1 MARLWQFLTDR
12 RVLAVTGIVALA
24 VLAACVWTDSDAP
37 EDAVLWILLAGL
49 LGLAGWGIWR
59 LLRAWRA
66 RRAAAALGAALAD
79 GIGKDGVADATAPG
93 GSEAAVLRKGML
105 EAINTIKTSK
115 LGLTR
120 GAAALYELPWY
131 MIIGNPAAGK
141 SSAIKHSGL
150 TFPIPGSKAVQ
161 GVGGTR
167 NCDWFFTTDGI
178 LLDTAGRYAVFDVD
192 RAEWF
197 GFLDLLRRHR
207 PRAPINGI
215 LIAVS
220 VAELGGGDPAA
231 SIELAKSLRTR
242 VQELTEHLGV
252 HAPVYV
258 IFTKA
263 DLIAGFADFFHD
275 SERGERERVWG
286 ATLRYNRRST
296 PVDVLGFFDR
306 HFDELYDG
314 LKEMRLASMAGNRSA
329 APRPGVFTFPL
340 EFVALKPQLRA
351 FLATLFEENT
361 WQFKPVFRGFYFTS
375 ALQEGALENQS
386 SRRVAARFDLALH
399 PSGARA
405 GGKDGRGEVHDEGR
419 NGGRDEAPNDAHND
433 AHNDEQS
440 GYFLLQLFRK
450 VIFADRDLV
459 KRYTSPAAAR
469 LKVGVFFAATIL
481 LGCALG
487 GWSWSYMGNRQLVAN
502 VRADLDK
509 VSKLQARRADLQS
522 RLEALEILQDRIVQL
537 ERYRTDRPLALSFGL
552 YQGAALERKLRDEYF
567 AGVRE
572 VMVLPVAAAL
582 ESLLAEMNANA
593 AQLDPDARA
602 TPAVRPGQDYQAI
615 SATNVGDAYN
625 ALKTYLMLA
634 DKSHAE
640 PGHLNDQL
648 TRYWR
653 GWLEANR
660 GAMPKEQMI
669 RSAERLLT
677 FVLAHGDDPAWP
689 QITPKLSLLDSAREN
704 LRRVVRGTP
713 ARERVYADIRT
724 RAATRFP
731 AMTVAR
737 IVGEQDQALVVGSH
751 AVSGAFTR
759 DAWEKFVQG
768 AIRDAS
774 SKELQSSD
782 WVLKS
787 VAKDDLTL
795 EGSPEQVQKALVEMY
810 KLDYAREWSK
820 FVQGVTIAD
829 LDGFD
834 ASVRAMNRLGDP
846 QSSPLARVLGTVHE
860 QTVWDDPAQARVD
873 TVKLKRG
880 VLGWFREVVLRQA
893 PSGARQL
900 ADAAGPLPLG
910 GIPVAGPVGREFAGV
925 ARLVGVKERDAS
937 LMTGYLDALSKLRS
951 RLNALKN
958 QGDPGPGAKQL
969 MQQTLEGSGSELA
982 DALKYV
988 DEQMLTGMS
997 DGQKQMLRPLLVR
1010 PLVQTF
1016 AMIVLPSESEINKTW
1031 QAQVVEPF
1039 RTSLMA
1045 KYPFAPGS
1053 QIQATPAE
1061 IGQVFGPEGAVARFV
1076 GTTMGPLVVRR
1087 GDVLASRTWAD
1098 IGITLSPQAVSG
1110 FPGWIAPLSANGVAA
1125 AADNGPQTVFQLLP
1139 LPAPGVTE
1147 YTIEIDGQQ
1156 LRYRNTPPA
1165 WVNMVHPGPQAAGGA
1180 RISAVTFDGRT
1191 VELFNVPGQFGLQKM
1206 IEAAANKRVDAGTH
1220 ELRWSAGNV
1229 AVAVNLK
1236 RVSSAGSGADAQASR
1251 GFNGLRLPEAIVGRQ
1266 AAGVGA
1272 AAPVAATAGTAAGAA
1287 Q

>member
-1 MARLWQFLTDR
+1 MARLWQFLTNS
-12 RVLAVTGIVALA
+12 RVLAVIGLAALA
-24 VLAACVWTDSDAP
+24 GFLVLGAESLEVAAIW
-37 EDAVLWILLAGL
+37 AVLAGL
-49 LGLAGWGIWR
+49 LLLAAWGVWR
-59 LLRAWRA
+59 LVRAWLRK
-66 RRAAAALGAALAD
+66 RAAAKLSEAIVAEAVAETAD
-79 GIGKDGVADATAPG
+79 GKAQRNDAQ
-93 GSEAAVLRKGML
+93 VLRKGML

-120 GAAALYELPWY
+120 GAQALYELPWY

-178 LLDTAGRYAVFDVD
+178 LLDTAGRYSVFEAD

-197 GFLDLLRRHR
+197 SFLDLLRRHR
-207 PRAPINGI
+207 RRAPINGI
-215 LIAVS
+215 IIAVS
-220 VAELGGGDPAA
+220 VAELAGGSPEA

-242 VQELTEHLGV
+242 VQELTERLGV

-258 IFTKA
+258 VFTKA
-263 DLIAGFADFFHD
+263 DLIAGFGDFFHD
-275 SERGERERVWG
+275 ADRAERERVWG
-286 ATLRYNRRST
+286 ATQRYNRRST
-296 PVDVLGFFDR
+296 PQDVLAFFDA

-314 LKEMRLASMAGNRSA
+314 LKEMSLATMAGNRSA
-329 APRPGVFTFPL
+329 AMRPGVFTFPL
-340 EFVALKPQLRA
+340 EFASLKPQLRA

-361 WQFKPVFRGFYFTS
+361 WQFKPVMRGFYFTS
-375 ALQEGALENQS
+375 ALQEGAVENLS
-386 SRRVAARFDLALH
+386 SRRVASRFDLQLK
-399 PSGARA
+399 SG
-405 GGKDGRGEVHDEGR
+405 GQKGVEQE
-419 NGGRDEAPNDAHND
+419 
-433 AHNDEQS
+433 EQS
-440 GYFLLQLFRK
+440 GFFLLDLFRK
-450 VIFADRDLV
+450 VIFADKDLV
-459 KRYTSPAAAR
+459 KRYTSPASTR
-469 LKVGVFFAATIL
+469 LKYTAFFAATVL

-502 VRADLDK
+502 VQADLDK
-509 VSKLQARRADLQS
+509 VSKLQARGGGLQS
-522 RLEALEILQDRIVQL
+522 RLEALDILQDRIEQL
-537 ERYRTDRPLALSFGL
+537 EKYREDQPWALSFGL
-552 YQGAALERKLRDEYF
+552 FQGEQLSRKLRDEYF

-572 VMVLPVAAAL
+572 VMVQPVAGAL
-582 ESLLAEMNANA
+582 EALLAETNANA
-593 AQLDPDARA
+593 SQLDPNAQA
-602 TPAVRPGQDYQAI
+602 APAAKPGQPYQDV

-653 GWLEANR
+653 VWLQANR

-669 RSAERLLT
+669 RSAERLMT
-677 FVLAHGDDPAWP
+677 FHLAHIQDPAWP
-689 QITPKLSLLDSAREN
+689 QITPKLSLLDTAREN

-724 RAATRFP
+724 RAATRYP
-731 AMTVAR
+731 AVTVAR

-759 DAWEKFVQG
+759 EAWEKFVAG

-774 SKELQSSD
+774 NRELQSTD

-795 EGSPEQVQKALVEMY
+795 EGSPEQIQKTLTDLY
-810 KLDYAREWSK
+810 KADYAKEWAK

-829 LDGFD
+829 LNGFE
-834 ASVRAMNRLGDP
+834 ASVQAMNRLGDP
-846 QSSPLARVLGTVHE
+846 QTSPLAKVLKTVYDE
-860 QTVWDDPAQARVD
+860 TSWDDPGQARVNQA
-873 TVKLKRG
+873 KLKRG
-880 VLGWFREVVLRQA
+880 VLAWFREVVLRQA
-893 PSGARQL
+893 PSEARQI
-900 ADAAGPLPLG
+900 ADAAAPMPNAASA
-910 GIPVAGPVGREFAGV
+910 AGMAGAPAAGVVGREFAGV
-925 ARLVGVKERDAS
+925 ARLVGVKEKDAS

-951 RLNALKN
+951 RLNQLKN

-988 DEQMLTGMS
+988 DEQMLTGMTDS
-997 DGQKQMLRPLLVR
+997 QKQMLRPLLVR

-1039 RTSLMA
+1039 QKNLAA
-1045 KYPFAPGS
+1045 KSPFTPGASMQAAPG
-1053 QIQATPAE
+1053 E
-1061 IGQVFGPEGAVARFV
+1061 IGQLFGPEGAVAKFV
-1076 GTTMGPLVVRR
+1076 ATTMGPLVVRR
-1087 GDVLASRTWAD
+1087 GDVLSSRSWAD
-1098 IGITLSPQAVSG
+1098 IGVTLAPQVVSG
-1110 FPGWIAPLSANGVAA
+1110 FPSWVAPLANNGVATSS
-1125 AADNGPQTVFQLLP
+1125 GPQTVFQLLP
-1139 LPAPGVTE
+1139 MTAPGVTE

-1165 WVNMVHPGPQAAGGA
+1165 WVNMVHPGPQGA
-1180 RISAVTFDGRT
+1180 SGAKVSAVTFDGRT
-1191 VELFNVPGQFGLQKM
+1191 VELFNVPGEQGLAKLM
-1206 IEAAANKRVDAGTH
+1206 AAAATKRLESGLG
-1220 ELRWSAGNV
+1220 ELRWTSGSTTV
-1229 AVAVNLK
+1229 GVTLK
-1236 RVSSAGSGADAQASR
+1236 VVSDAASTGGVQASR
-1251 GFNGLRLPEAIVGRQ
+1251 GFSGLRLPDSVVGH
-1266 AAGVGA
+1266 AA
-1272 AAPVAATAGTAAGAA
+1272 AAPAGGPKLAGAG

>member
-1 MARLWQFLTDR
+1 MARLWQFISDR
-12 RVLAVTGIVALA
+12 RVLAVVGLGALA
-24 VLAACVWTDSDAP
+24 VLTSVVLPRLESPEEAA
-37 EDAVLWILLAGL
+37 ILALL
-49 LGLAGWGIWR
+49 LGLVLLAAWGGWR
-59 LLRAWRA
+59 LARAWR
-66 RRAAAALGAALAD
+66 RKRAAAGLGAALAASMGED
-79 GIGKDGVADATAPG
+79 GAAHGKADGRGD
-93 GSEAAVLRKGML
+93 AAVLRMGML
-105 EAINTIKTSK
+105 EAINAIKTSK

-178 LLDTAGRYAVFDVD
+178 LLDTAGRYSVFEAD

-197 GFLDLLRRHR
+197 GFLELLRRHR

-220 VAELGGGDPAA
+220 VAELAGGDPEA

-242 VQELTEHLGV
+242 VQELTERLGV

-258 IFTKA
+258 VFTKA
-263 DLIAGFADFFHD
+263 DLIAGFSDFFHG
-275 SERGERERVWG
+275 SEAAERERAWG
-286 ATLRYNRRST
+286 STLRYNRRST

-306 HFDELYDG
+306 HFDELHDG
-314 LKEMRLASMAGNRSA
+314 LKEMSLAGMAGNRSA
-329 APRPGVFTFPL
+329 AMRPGVFTFPL
-340 EFVALKPQLRA
+340 EFAALKPQVRA
-351 FLATLFEENT
+351 FLGTLFEENT

-375 ALQEGALENQS
+375 ALQEGSVENLS
-386 SRRVAARFDLALH
+386 SRRVAGRFDLRL
-399 PSGARA
+399 GAPVPA
-405 GGKDGRGEVHDEGR
+405 GEDKGGQGE
-419 NGGRDEAPNDAHND
+419 
-433 AHNDEQS
+433 EQS

-450 VIFADRDLV
+450 VIFADRELV

-502 VRADLDK
+502 VQADLDK
-509 VSKLQARRADLQS
+509 VSKLQARRPDLQS
-522 RLEALEILQDRIVQL
+522 RLEGLDILQDRIEQL
-537 ERYRTDRPLALSFGL
+537 ETYSDERPLALSFGL
-552 YQGAALERKLRDEYF
+552 YQGARLERKLRDEYF

-572 VMVLPVAAAL
+572 VLVLPVTGAL
-582 ESLLAEMNANA
+582 EGLLAEMNANA
-593 AQLDPDARA
+593 AQLDPNART
-602 TPAVRPGQDYQAI
+602 TPAARPGQDYQSV

-669 RSAERLLT
+669 RSAERMLT
-677 FVLAHGDDPAWP
+677 FVLAHTDDQAWP
-689 QITPKLSLLDSAREN
+689 QVTPKLSLLDSAREN

-724 RAATRFP
+724 RAATRYP

-737 IVGEQDQALVVGSH
+737 IVGEQDQGLVVGSH

-759 DAWEKFVQG
+759 DAWDKFVQG
-768 AIRDAS
+768 AIREAS
-774 SKELQSSD
+774 SRELQSSD

-795 EGSPEQVQKALVEMY
+795 EGSPEQIQKALVDLY
-810 KLDYAREWSK
+810 KADYAREWSK

-829 LDGFD
+829 LNGFD
-834 ASVRAMNRLGDP
+834 ASVQAMNRLGDP
-846 QSSPLARVLGTVHE
+846 QASPLAKVLKTVYE
-860 QTVWDDPAQARVD
+860 QTAWDDPSQSRVD

-880 VLGWFREVVLRQA
+880 LMGWFREVILRQA

-900 ADAAGPLPLG
+900 ADAAGPLPVG
-910 GIPVAGPVGREFAGV
+910 GVQAAGPIGREFAGV
-925 ARLVGVKERDAS
+925 ARLVGIKEKDAS

-951 RLNALKN
+951 RLNTLKN

-982 DALKYV
+982 EALKYV

-997 DGQKQMLRPLLVR
+997 DSQTQMLRPLLVR

-1031 QAQVVEPF
+1031 QAQVLEPF
-1039 RTSLMA
+1039 RTTLAA
-1045 KYPFAPGS
+1045 KYPFAPGA
-1053 QIQATPAE
+1053 QIQATAGE
-1061 IGQVFGPEGAVARFV
+1061 IGQVFGPEGAVARFI
-1076 GTTMGPLVVRR
+1076 GATMGPLVVRR
-1087 GDVLASRTWAD
+1087 GDVLSSRTWAD
-1098 IGITLSPQAVSG
+1098 IGITLAPQAVSG
-1110 FPGWIAPLSANGVAA
+1110 FPGWIAPLSANGVAV
-1125 AADNGPQTVFQLLP
+1125 DNGAQAGPQTVFQLLP
-1139 LPAPGVTE
+1139 LAAPGVTE

-1165 WVNMVHPGPQAAGGA
+1165 WVNMVHPGPQGA
-1180 RISAVTFDGRT
+1180 SGAKISAVTFDGRT

-1220 ELRWSAGNV
+1220 ELRWSAGTV

-1236 RVSSAGSGADAQASR
+1236 RVSSAGASGGGGDAQASR
-1251 GFNGLRLPEAIVGRQ
+1251 GFNGLRLPESIVGRP
-1266 AAGVGA
+1266 AAGLG
-1272 AAPVAATAGTAAGAA
+1272 AGTPALAGTVDAAGAA
-1287 Q
+1287 SVVTAGASAVPAGVPQ

>member
-1 MARLWQFLTDR
+1 MARLWQFLTNS
-12 RVLAVTGIVALA
+12 RVLAVIGLAALA
-24 VLAACVWTDSDAP
+24 GFLVLGAESLEVAAIW
-37 EDAVLWILLAGL
+37 AVLAGL
-49 LGLAGWGIWR
+49 LLLAAWGVWR
-59 LLRAWRA
+59 LLRAWLRK
-66 RRAAAALGAALAD
+66 RAAARL
-79 GIGKDGVADATAPG
+79 
-93 GSEAAVLRKGML
+93 SEAIVAEAVAETGDGKAQRNDAQVLRKGML

-120 GAAALYELPWY
+120 GAQALYELPWY

-178 LLDTAGRYAVFDVD
+178 LLDTAGRYSVFEAD

-197 GFLDLLRRHR
+197 SFLDLLRRHR
-207 PRAPINGI
+207 RRAPINGI
-215 LIAVS
+215 IIAVS
-220 VAELGGGDPAA
+220 VAELAGGSPEA

-242 VQELTEHLGV
+242 VQELTERLGV

-258 IFTKA
+258 VFTKA
-263 DLIAGFADFFHD
+263 DLIAGFGDFFHD
-275 SERGERERVWG
+275 ADRPERERVWG
-286 ATLRYNRRST
+286 ATQRYNRRST
-296 PVDVLGFFDR
+296 PQDVLAFFDA

-314 LKEMRLASMAGNRSA
+314 LKEMSLATMAGNRSA
-329 APRPGVFTFPL
+329 AMRPGVFTFPL
-340 EFVALKPQLRA
+340 EFASLKPQLRA

-361 WQFKPVFRGFYFTS
+361 WQFKPVLRGFYFTS
-375 ALQEGALENQS
+375 ALQEGAVENLS
-386 SRRVAARFDLALH
+386 SRRVASRFDLQLK
-399 PSGARA
+399 SGGQKGA
-405 GGKDGRGEVHDEGR
+405 EQE
-419 NGGRDEAPNDAHND
+419 
-433 AHNDEQS
+433 EQS
-440 GYFLLQLFRK
+440 GFFLLDLFRK
-450 VIFADRDLV
+450 VIFADKDLV
-459 KRYTSPAAAR
+459 KRYTSPAATR
-469 LKVGVFFAATIL
+469 LKYTVFFAATVL

-502 VRADLDK
+502 VQADLDK
-509 VSKLQARRADLQS
+509 VSKLQARGGGLQS
-522 RLEALEILQDRIVQL
+522 RLEALDILQDRIEQL
-537 ERYRTDRPLALSFGL
+537 EKYREDQPWALSFGL
-552 YQGAALERKLRDEYF
+552 FQGEQLSRKLRDEYF

-572 VMVLPVAAAL
+572 VMVLPVAGAL
-582 ESLLAEMNANA
+582 EALLAETNANA
-593 AQLDPDARA
+593 SQLDPNAQAAPRA
-602 TPAVRPGQDYQAI
+602 KPGQPYQDV

-653 GWLEANR
+653 VWLQANR

-669 RSAERLLT
+669 RSAERLMT
-677 FVLAHGDDPAWP
+677 FHLAHIQDPAWP
-689 QITPKLSLLDSAREN
+689 QITPKLSLLDTAREN

-724 RAATRFP
+724 RAATRYP
-731 AMTVAR
+731 AVTVAR

-759 DAWEKFVQG
+759 EAWEKFVAG

-774 SKELQSSD
+774 NRELQSTD

-795 EGSPEQVQKALVEMY
+795 EGSPEQIQKTLTDLY
-810 KLDYAREWSK
+810 KADYAKEWAK

-829 LDGFD
+829 LNGFE
-834 ASVRAMNRLGDP
+834 ASVQAMNRLGDP
-846 QSSPLARVLGTVHE
+846 QTSPLAKVLKTVYDE
-860 QTVWDDPAQARVD
+860 TSWDDPGQARVNQA
-873 TVKLKRG
+873 KLKRG
-880 VLGWFREVVLRQA
+880 VLAWFREVVLRQA
-893 PSGARQL
+893 PSEARQI
-900 ADAAGPLPLG
+900 ADAAAPMPNA
-910 GIPVAGPVGREFAGV
+910 AGAAGMAGAPAAGVVGREFAGV
-925 ARLVGVKERDAS
+925 ARLVGVKEKDAS

-951 RLNALKN
+951 RLNQLKN

-988 DEQMLTGMS
+988 DEQMLTGMTDS
-997 DGQKQMLRPLLVR
+997 QKQMLRPLLVR

-1039 RTSLMA
+1039 QKNLA
-1045 KYPFAPGS
+1045 GKYPFTPGAS
-1053 QIQATPAE
+1053 MQAGPGE
-1061 IGQVFGPEGAVARFV
+1061 IGQVFGPDGAVSKFV
-1076 GTTMGPLVVRR
+1076 TTTMGPLVVRR
-1087 GDVLASRTWAD
+1087 GDVLTSRTWAD
-1098 IGITLSPQAVSG
+1098 IGVTLAPQVVSG
-1110 FPGWIAPLSANGVAA
+1110 FPGWIAPLSANGVAT
-1125 AADNGPQTVFQLLP
+1125 GGTPQTVFQLLP
-1139 LPAPGVTE
+1139 MTAPGVTE

-1165 WVNMVHPGPQAAGGA
+1165 WVNMVHPGPQALSGA
-1180 RISAVTFDGRT
+1180 KVSAVTFDGRA
-1191 VELFNVPGQFGLQKM
+1191 VELFNEPGEFGLTKLIGAAQK
-1206 IEAAANKRVDAGTH
+1206 KRLNAGVH
-1220 ELRWSAGNV
+1220 ELRWSVGNV
-1229 AVAVNLK
+1229 SVAVTLK
-1236 RVSSAGSGADAQASR
+1236 QVSSAGGADAQASR
-1251 GFNGLRLPEAIVGRQ
+1251 GFSGLRLPDSVVGH
-1266 AAGVGA
+1266 AA
-1272 AAPVAATAGTAAGAA
+1272 AAPAGGPKLAGAG

>member
-1 MARLWQFLTDR
+1 MMSRLWQFLTGR
-12 RVLAVTGIVALA
+12 RVLAVLGFG
-24 VLAACVWTDSDAP
+24 VLAALLLLGADSLDVALIW
-37 EDAVLWILLAGL
+37 AAL
-49 LGLAGWGIWR
+49 LGLLLLCAWGIVW
-59 LLRAWRA
+59 LVRA
-66 RRAAAALGAALAD
+66 RLRKRAAARLGDAILTGIEAD
-79 GIGKDGVADATAPG
+79 GPAQAARND
-93 GSEAAVLRKGML
+93 AVLRKGML
-105 EAINTIKTSK
+105 EAITTIKTSK

-120 GAAALYELPWY
+120 GGAALYELPWY

-150 TFPIPGSKAVQ
+150 VFPIPGSKAVQ

-178 LLDTAGRYAVFDVD
+178 LLDTAGRYSVFEAD

-197 GFLDLLRRHR
+197 GFLDLLRKHR

-215 LIAVS
+215 LIAVN
-220 VAELGGGDPAA
+220 VAELAGGDPEA

-242 VQELTEHLGV
+242 VQELTERLGV

-263 DLIAGFADFFHD
+263 DLIAGFADFFRD
-275 SERGERERVWG
+275 SERTERERVWG

-296 PVDVLGFFDR
+296 PQDVLGFFDQ
-306 HFDELYDG
+306 HFDELHDG
-314 LKEMRLASMAGNRSA
+314 LKEMSLANMAGNRSMA
-329 APRPGVFTFPL
+329 LRPGVFTFPL
-340 EFVALKPQLRA
+340 EFAALKPQLRA

-375 ALQEGALENQS
+375 ALQEGSVDNLSA
-386 SRRVAARFDLALH
+386 RRVAGRFDLQLRPLGDA
-399 PSGARA
+399 A
-405 GGKDGRGEVHDEGR
+405 GHDESVPAG
-419 NGGRDEAPNDAHND
+419 
-433 AHNDEQS
+433 EQS
-440 GYFLLQLFRK
+440 GFFLLQLFRQ

-469 LKVGVFFAATIL
+469 IKIGTFIAATVL

-509 VSKLQARRADLQS
+509 VMKQQAGRSDLQAR
-522 RLEALEILQDRIVQL
+522 LEGLDILQDRIEQL
-537 ERYRTDRPLALSFGL
+537 DKYREDRPWALAFGL
-552 YQGAALERKLRDEYF
+552 YQGDALERKLRDEYF

-572 VMVLPVAAAL
+572 VMVQPVAGAL

-593 AQLDPDARA
+593 GQLDPAARA
-602 TPAVRPGQDYQAI
+602 APAAKPGQPYQDV

-634 DKSHAE
+634 DKTHAE

-648 TRYWR
+648 TRFWR

-660 GAMPKEQMI
+660 GAMPREQMI
-669 RSAERLLT
+669 RSAERQLT
-677 FVLAHGDDPAWP
+677 FVLAHIDDQAWP

-724 RAATRFP
+724 RASTRFP
-731 AMTVAR
+731 GVTVAR
-737 IVGEQDQALVVGSH
+737 IVGEQDQALVVGSY
-751 AVSGAFTR
+751 AIGGAYTR

-768 AIRDAS
+768 AIREAS
-774 SKELQSSD
+774 THELQSSD

-795 EGSPEQVQKALVEMY
+795 EGSPEQIQRALVDMY
-810 KLDYAREWSK
+810 KADYAREWSK

-829 LDGFD
+829 LNGFD
-834 ASVRAMNRLGDP
+834 ASVQVMNRLGDP
-846 QSSPLARVLGTVHE
+846 VNSPLAKVLRTVHD
-860 QTVWDDPAQARVD
+860 QTSWDDPAQARVD

-880 VLGWFREVVLRQA
+880 AAAWFREVVLRQA
-893 PSGARQL
+893 PAEARAGVEAL
-900 ADAAGPLPLG
+900 GPLPLG
-910 GIPVAGPVGREFAGV
+910 GAQAAGPVGREFAGV
-925 ARLVGVKERDAS
+925 ARLVGVKEKDAS
-937 LMTGYLDALSKLRS
+937 LMTGYLDALAKLRG
-951 RLNALKN
+951 RLNQVKN

-969 MQQTLEGSGSELA
+969 MQQTLEGTGSELA

-988 DEQMLTGMS
+988 DEQMLTGMT
-997 DGQKQMLRPLLVR
+997 DAQKQMLRPLLVR

-1016 AMIVLPSESEINKTW
+1016 AMIVLPSESEINRTW

-1039 RTSLMA
+1039 QKNLAA
-1045 KYPFAPGS
+1045 KYPFAPS
-1053 QIQATPAE
+1053 AQLQATPAE
-1061 IGQVFGPEGAVARFV
+1061 IGQVFGPDGAVAKFV

-1087 GDVLASRTWAD
+1087 GDLLSSRTWAD
-1098 IGITLSPQAVSG
+1098 IGITLAPQAVSG
-1110 FPGWIAPLSANGVAA
+1110 FPGWVAPLAANGVAA
-1125 AADNGPQTVFQLLP
+1125 SGGPQTVFQLLP
-1139 LPAPGVTE
+1139 LTAPGITE

-1165 WVNMVHPGPQAAGGA
+1165 WVNMVHPGPQGTSGA
-1180 RISAVTFDGRT
+1180 KISAVTFDGRT
-1191 VELFNVPGQFGLQKM
+1191 VELFNEPGEFGLQKM
-1206 IEAAANKRVDAGTH
+1206 IEAAARKRLDGSTH

-1229 AVAVNLK
+1229 SVAVNLK
-1236 RVSSAGSGADAQASR
+1236 RVSSTDTSGGDAQASQ
-1251 GFNGLRLPEAIVGRQ
+1251 GFRGLRLPDAIVGRSS
-1266 AAGVGA
+1266 AGAG
-1272 AAPVAATAGTAAGAA
+1272 PVLAGAA

>member
-1 MARLWQFLTDR
+1 MMARLWQFLTDR
-12 RVLAVTGIVALA
+12 RVLAVIGIG
-24 VLAACVWTDSDAP
+24 VLAALVLLGADSLDVALIW
-37 EDAVLWILLAGL
+37 AAL
-49 LGLAGWGIWR
+49 LGLLLLCAGGIAWLIR
-59 LLRAWRA
+59 TWLRK
-66 RRAAAALGAALAD
+66 RAASRLGEAILTGAETDGKAQAARND
-79 GIGKDGVADATAPG
+79 
-93 GSEAAVLRKGML
+93 AAVLRKGML

-178 LLDTAGRYAVFDVD
+178 LLDTAGRYSVFEAD

-197 GFLDLLRRHR
+197 SFLDLLRKYRS
-207 PRAPINGI
+207 RAPINGI

-220 VAELGGGDPAA
+220 VAELAGGSPET

-242 VQELTEHLGV
+242 VQELTERLGV

-263 DLIAGFADFFHD
+263 DLIAGFADFFHGCEL
-275 SERGERERVWG
+275 SERERVWG

-296 PVDVLGFFDR
+296 PQDVLAFFDQ
-306 HFDELYDG
+306 HFDELHDG
-314 LKEMRLASMAGNRSA
+314 LKEMSVASMAGNRSTA
-329 APRPGVFTFPL
+329 LRPGVFTFPL
-340 EFVALKPQLRA
+340 EFAALKPQLRA

-375 ALQEGALENQS
+375 ALQEGSVENQS
-386 SRRVAARFDLALH
+386 ARRVAGRFDLQLRPLGEKAGDDAA
-399 PSGARA
+399 PGA
-405 GGKDGRGEVHDEGR
+405 
-419 NGGRDEAPNDAHND
+419 
-433 AHNDEQS
+433 EQS
-440 GYFLLQLFRK
+440 GFFLLQLFRK

-459 KRYTSPAAAR
+459 KRYTSPAATRVKIGA
-469 LKVGVFFAATIL
+469 FFAATLL

-509 VSKLQARRADLQS
+509 VMKLQAGRTDLQS
-522 RLEALEILQDRIVQL
+522 RLEGLDILQDRIEQL
-537 ERYRTDRPLALSFGL
+537 DKYRQDRPWALAFGL
-552 YQGAALERKLRDEYF
+552 YQGEALERKLRDEYF

-572 VMVLPVAAAL
+572 VMVQPVAGAL
-582 ESLLAEMNANA
+582 ENLLTEMNANA
-593 AQLDPDARA
+593 SQLDPNVRA
-602 TPAVRPGQDYQAI
+602 TPAAKPGQPYQDV

-648 TRYWR
+648 TRFWR

-660 GAMPKEQMI
+660 GTMPREQMI
-669 RSAERLLT
+669 RSAERQLT
-677 FVLAHGDDPAWP
+677 FVLAHIDDQAWP
-689 QITPKLSLLDSAREN
+689 QITPKLSLLDTAREN

-724 RAATRFP
+724 RASTRFP
-731 AMTVAR
+731 GVTVAR
-737 IVGEQDQALVVGSH
+737 IVGEQDQALVVGSY
-751 AVSGAFTR
+751 AVSGAYTR

-768 AIRDAS
+768 AIREAS
-774 SKELQSSD
+774 IRELQSSD

-795 EGSPEQVQKALVEMY
+795 EGSPEQIQKALVEMY
-810 KLDYAREWSK
+810 KTDYAREWSK

-829 LDGFD
+829 LNGFD
-834 ASVRAMNRLGDP
+834 ASVQAMNRLGDP
-846 QSSPLARVLGTVHE
+846 LTSPLAKVLKTVHE
-860 QTVWDDPAQARVD
+860 QTSWDDPTQARVD

-880 VLGWFREVVLRQA
+880 LAGWFREVVLRQA
-893 PSGARQL
+893 PSEARQV
-900 ADAAGPLPLG
+900 ADAMGPLPVG
-910 GIPVAGPVGREFAGV
+910 GVQAAGPVGREFAGV
-925 ARLVGVKERDAS
+925 ARLVGVKEKDAS

-951 RLNALKN
+951 RLNQLKN
-958 QGDPGPGAKQL
+958 QGDPGPGARQL
-969 MQQTLEGSGSELA
+969 MQQTLEGTGSELA
-982 DALKYV
+982 EALKYV
-988 DEQMLTGMS
+988 DEQMLTGMT
-997 DGQKQMLRPLLVR
+997 DTQKQMLRPLLVR

-1039 RTSLMA
+1039 QKTLAA
-1045 KYPFAPGS
+1045 KYPFAPS
-1053 QIQATPAE
+1053 AQIQATPAE
-1061 IGQVFGPEGAVARFV
+1061 IGQVFGPDGVVAKFV

-1087 GDVLASRTWAD
+1087 GDVLSSRTWAD
-1098 IGITLSPQAVSG
+1098 IGITLAPQAVSG
-1110 FPGWIAPLSANGVAA
+1110 FPGWVAPLSANGVAA
-1125 AADNGPQTVFQLLP
+1125 GGGPQTVFQLLP
-1139 LPAPGVTE
+1139 LTAPGVTE

-1165 WVNMVHPGPQAAGGA
+1165 WVNMVHPGPQGSSGA
-1180 RISAVTFDGRT
+1180 KISAVTFDGRT
-1191 VELFNVPGQFGLQKM
+1191 VELFNEAGEFGLQKM
-1206 IEAAANKRVDAGTH
+1206 IEAAAKKRLDAGTH
-1220 ELRWSAGNV
+1220 ELRWNAGNV
-1229 AVAVNLK
+1229 SVAVNLK
-1236 RVSSAGSGADAQASR
+1236 RVSSTDMSAGNAQAGQ
-1251 GFNGLRLPEAIVGRQ
+1251 GFRGLRLPDAIVGR
-1266 AAGVGA
+1266 AGAVGA
-1272 AAPVAATAGTAAGAA
+1272 SGTGPTLAGAA